1 VNVTATLFG
10 QMLTFAVLV
19 WFIWHYLWDPM
30 TRMLEERK
38 KRIADGLAAA
48 ERGVHE
54 QEMAEVRAKE
64 TLKEAKQK
72 AAEIIAQAQR
82 RAGEIVDEAKGDAR
96 VEGERILEAARV
108 EVDQEMNRAREAL
121 RGEVAR
127 LAVAGAE
134 KIIRREIDA
143 SAQAGLIDE
152 LVTQI

>member
-1 VNVTATLFG
+1 
-10 QMLTFAVLV
+10 MVLEG
-19 WFIWHYLWDPM
+19 FKELWIND
-30 TRMLEERK
+30 RKSDDFFHASLRQHQERL
-38 KRIADGLAAA
+38 RQ
-48 ERGVHE
+48 EREALV
-54 QEMAEVRAKE
+54 
-64 TLKEAKQK
+64 AKQK